1 MKDTFG
7 QIFKFHSF
15 GESHGPALG
24 CVIEGCPAGLPFDLR
39 LLEKNLQ
46 RRRPGQNNL
55 VSARNEEDKPEI
67 LSGVFEEK
75 TLGTPIAIVIR
86 NHDQRSKDY
95 EKLPDRRGHATDVW
109 QNKFGH
115 SDHRG
120 GGRASGRETVARV
133 IAGAVAEMLIQK
145 LSPETKIMAW
155 TSQVGPFKQ
164 QIPLDQWP
172 TLSREQIDLHVL
184 RTPQSNPQA
193 EQQVAQA
200 KENCDSLGG
209 EAQLVI
215 LYPPKNLGQP
225 VFHKLKADFASA
237 LMSIGAVT
245 AVELGAGSEAT
256 NQTGLDFHQQQ
267 GTEVYGGIRGGIS
280 TGEPIHFKISVK
292 PTSSILDVAKKGR
305 HDPFLLPRM
314 IPVIEAMAACVIA
327 DHLLWSRLD
336 RIE

>member
-15 GESHGPALG
+15 GESHGPAMG
-24 CVIEGCPAGLPFDLR
+24 CVIEGCPAGLPFDLE
-39 LLEKNLQ
+39 LLEKNLA
-46 RRRPGQNNL
+46 RRKPGQNAF
-55 VSARNEEDKPEI
+55 VSARNEADKPEI
-67 LSGVFEEK
+67 LSGVFEGQ
-75 TLGTPIAIVIR
+75 TLGTPIAILIR
-86 NHDQRSKDY
+86 NQDQRSKDY

-109 QNKFGH
+109 QTKFGH
-115 SDHRG
+115 SDPRG
-120 GGRASGRETVARV
+120 GGRASGRETVTRV
-133 IAGAVAEMLIQK
+133 IAGSVAEMLIRQ
-145 LSPETKIMAW
+145 LSPETKILAW
-155 TSQVGPFKQ
+155 TAQVGKLKQ
-164 QIPLDQWP
+164 TIALEQWP
-172 TLSREQIDLHVL
+172 KLTRKMMDANPL
-184 RTPQSNPQA
+184 RTPQKNEEA
-193 EQQVAQA
+193 EAAVSKA
-200 KENCDSLGG
+200 KEQGDSLGG

-215 LYPPKNLGQP
+215 LQPPKNLGQP

-245 AVELGAGSEAT
+245 AVELGAGAEASS
-256 NQTGLDFHQQQ
+256 QSGLDFHLQQS
-267 GTEVYGGIRGGIS
+267 EDVYGGIRGGIS

-336 RIE
+336 RI

>member
-15 GESHGPALG
+15 GESHGPAMG
-24 CVIEGCPAGLPFDLR
+24 CVIEGCPAGLPFDLE
-39 LLEKNLQ
+39 LLEKNLA
-46 RRRPGQNNL
+46 RRKPGQNAF
-55 VSARNEEDKPEI
+55 VSARNEADKPEI
-67 LSGVFEEK
+67 LSGVFEGQ
-75 TLGTPIAIVIR
+75 TLGTPIAILIR
-86 NHDQRSKDY
+86 NQDQRSKDY

-109 QNKFGH
+109 QTKFGH
-115 SDHRG
+115 SDPRG
-120 GGRASGRETVARV
+120 GGRASGRETVTRV
-133 IAGAVAEMLIQK
+133 IAGSVAEMLIRQ
-145 LSPETKIMAW
+145 LSPETKILAW
-155 TSQVGPFKQ
+155 TAQVGKLKQ
-164 QIPLDQWP
+164 TIALEQWP
-172 TLSREQIDLHVL
+172 KLTREMMDANPL
-184 RTPQSNPQA
+184 RTPQISEEA
-193 EQQVAQA
+193 EAAVSKA
-200 KENCDSLGG
+200 KEQGDSLGG

-215 LYPPKNLGQP
+215 LQPPKNLGQP

-245 AVELGAGSEAT
+245 AVELGAGAEASS
-256 NQTGLDFHQQQ
+256 QSGLDFHQQQ
-267 GTEVYGGIRGGIS
+267 SEDVYGGIRGGIS

-336 RIE
+336 RI

>member
-15 GESHGPALG
+15 GESHGPAMG
-24 CVIEGCPAGLPFDLR
+24 CVIEGCPAGLPFDLL

-46 RRRPGQNNL
+46 RRRPGQNQL
-55 VSARNEEDKPEI
+55 VTSRNEEDKPEV
-67 LSGVFEEK
+67 LSGVFEGK

-86 NHDQRSKDY
+86 NQDQRSKDY

-109 QNKFGH
+109 QSKFGH
-115 SDHRG
+115 SDPRG

-145 LSPETKIMAW
+145 LSPETKILAW
-155 TSQVGPFKQ
+155 TSKIGTLNET
-164 QIPLDQWP
+164 ITMDQWP
-172 TLSREQIDLHVL
+172 TLTREQMDQNPL
-184 RTPQSNPQA
+184 RTPNPNPKA
-193 EQQVAQA
+193 ETQVLNA
-200 KENCDSLGG
+200 KENGDSLGG
-209 EAQLVI
+209 EAQLAI

-225 VFHKLKADFASA
+225 TFHKLKSDFAAA

-245 AVELGAGSEAT
+245 AVELGAGAEAT
-256 NQTGLDFHQQQ
+256 TKTGLDFHQQQ

-280 TGEPIHFKISVK
+280 TGEPIHFKVSVK

>member
-24 CVIEGCPAGLPFDLR
+24 CVIEGCPAGLSFDLQ

-55 VSARNEEDKPEI
+55 VSARDEEDKPEI
-67 LSGVFEEK
+67 LSGVFAGK
-75 TLGTPIAIVIR
+75 TLGTPIAILIR
-86 NHDQRSKDY
+86 NQDQRSKDY
-95 EKLPDRRGHATDVW
+95 EQLPNRRGHATDVW
-109 QNKFGH
+109 QQKFGH
-115 SDHRG
+115 SDPRG

-133 IAGAVAEMLIQK
+133 IAGSVAEMLIKK
-145 LSPETKIMAW
+145 LSPETKILSW
-155 TSQVGPFKQ
+155 TSQVGPLSET
-164 QIPLDQWP
+164 IPLQDWP
-172 TLSREQIDLHVL
+172 KLTREQIDQSPL
-184 RTPQSNPQA
+184 RTPKKNNEA
-193 EQQVAQA
+193 EAMVLKA
-200 KENCDSLGG
+200 KEEGNSLGG
-209 EAQLVI
+209 EAQLAI
-215 LYPPKNLGQP
+215 LQPPKNLGQP
-225 VFHKLKADFASA
+225 VFHKLKADFAAA

-245 AVELGAGSEAT
+245 AVELGAGAKAAT
-256 NQTGLDFHQQQ
+256 QEGLDFHVEQSE
-267 GTEVYGGIRGGIS
+267 EVYGGIRGGIS